1 MKELKG
7 RKLILILGMPLGLG
21 CIYFGNPA
29 FAIVTTLIM
38 ILGIDEFFKM
48 CELKGSSPNRIF
60 GFIITLF
67 VALAYAGIY
76 SHHQI
81 TVLGFCCAA
90 VISVFIIEILNNKNI
105 DFKLNVN
112 ADKFENLVGDDAKF
126 NADKMIDIFKGED
139 NDFSKAVCLNTAAGL
154 IVNESHQNFADAY
167 NNAREHILS
176 NAVIKHL
183 ETIQNA

>member
-21 CIYFGNPA
+21 CIYIGNPA
-29 FAIVTTLIM
+29 FAIVTALIM

-48 CELKGSSPNRIF
+48 CELKGSAPNRIF

-76 SHHQI
+76 SHHRI

-90 VISVFIIEILNNKNI
+90 VISVYVAHSQLQS
-105 DFKLNVN
+105 LMCPVA
-112 ADKFENLVGDDAKF
+112 ADISCHHHHHHSA
-126 NADKMIDIFKGED
+126 
-139 NDFSKAVCLNTAAGL
+139 S
-154 IVNESHQNFADAY
+154 
-167 NNAREHILS
+167 
-176 NAVIKHL
+176 
-183 ETIQNA
+183 

>member
-21 CIYFGNPA
+21 CIYVGNPA

-90 VISVFIIEILNNKNI
+90 VISIFFSFYKKSLKEQNIYFSIILG
-105 DFKLNVN
+105 
-112 ADKFENLVGDDAKF
+112 LVGGLMF
-126 NADKMIDIFKGED
+126 FPTP
-139 NDFSKAVCLNTAAGL
+139 DFSKSFLVG
-154 IVNESHQNFADAY
+154 
-167 NNAREHILS
+167 ILLPIS
-176 NAVIKHL
+176 FFPDFISKSLLFCSFLKVDDNICPQL
-183 ETIQNA
+183 QIQ

>member
-90 VISVFIIEILNNKNI
+90 VISVFIIEILNNKKDPLNNI
-105 DFKLNVN
+105 AL
-112 ADKFENLVGDDAKF
+112 
-126 NADKMIDIFKGED
+126 
-139 NDFSKAVCLNTAAGL
+139 
-154 IVNESHQNFADAY
+154 
-167 NNAREHILS
+167 
-176 NAVIKHL
+176 
-183 ETIQNA
+183 

>member
-21 CIYFGNPA
+21 CIYIGNPA
-29 FAIVTTLIM
+29 FAIVTALIM

-81 TVLGFCCAA
+81 TGEIIGTTPV
-90 VISVFIIEILNNKNI
+90 SVNIVKNG
-105 DFKLNVN
+105 V
-112 ADKFENLVGDDAKF
+112 E
-126 NADKMIDIFKGED
+126 
-139 NDFSKAVCLNTAAGL
+139 L
-154 IVNESHQNFADAY
+154 IV
-167 NNAREHILS
+167 
-176 NAVIKHL
+176 
-183 ETIQNA
+183 